1 MESVL
6 KRAQE
11 YAVEGANCFCQELTL
26 TILHSERPKLCGV
39 LAVLSATG
47 LIGNGEKKVVAG
59 LHSLFSVSAY
69 LTDSSSVCNTYLHL
83 QRGYSTSV
91 VIRQSFLSFQNNPKN
106 LDLSYKT
113 DLGLWDCLGRVQLV

>member
-26 TILHSERPKLCGV
+26 PILHSERPKLCGV

-47 LIGNGEKKVVAG
+47 LIGNGEKKGSGRITFPVFCFC
-59 LHSLFSVSAY
+59 L
-69 LTDSSSVCNTYLHL
+69 
-83 QRGYSTSV
+83 
-91 VIRQSFLSFQNNPKN
+91 
-106 LDLSYKT
+106 LD
-113 DLGLWDCLGRVQLV
+113 